1 MAREDYYKLL
11 GVERGASQDEIK
23 KAYRRLA
30 RKYHPDVNPGDKS
43 AEEKF
48 KQIQE
53 AFEVLGD
60 AKKREVYDRYGTYS
74 DNMADASAAGGGG
87 GFGFGGFDFGGFG
100 SGSFG
105 DIFSELFGSKR
116 PNAGTSTNS
125 NNPPNS
131 QTQNFTSPQGQK
143 GTDIE
148 YALSITFEQSV
159 QGFTTAINLTRE
171 DACVTCNGNG
181 DLGGAL
187 QNCNRCQ
194 GSGKV
199 ITQTGKLQ
207 FKTPCSDCQGTGKRR
222 LACNTCN
229 GRATISKNE
238 SVKIRIPAGVDTGSR
253 VRVPSKGNAGKKGG
267 QVGDLYIITNVGEHP
282 YFTRKGDNIYCTI
295 PVTVPEAAIGAKI
308 EVPTISGK
316 AVLRIP
322 PGTQSGQKFR
332 LREKGVPSLRGNVCG
347 DQYVEVR
354 IVLPKIISEDTK
366 NILRE
371 YARLN
376 PENPRTEMG
385 LE

>member
-11 GVERGASQDEIK
+11 GVERGASQEEIK

-74 DNMADASAAGGGG
+74 DNIPNASPGSG

-105 DIFSELFGSKR
+105 DIFSELFGSSR
-116 PNAGTSTNS
+116 RTSANP
-125 NNPPNS
+125 NNPPTS
-131 QTQNFTSPQGQK
+131 NFSDNPHAQK

-148 YALSITFEQSV
+148 YAMSITFEQAV
-159 QGFTTAINLTRE
+159 QGFTTSINLSHEEICSR
-171 DACVTCNGNG
+171 CNGQG

-187 QNCNRCQ
+187 QDCSRCQ
-194 GSGKV
+194 GTGKV
-199 ITQTGKLQ
+199 VTQTGKLQ

-222 LACNTCN
+222 LACNVCN
-229 GRATISKNE
+229 GKATVPKTE
-238 SVKIRIPAGVDTGSR
+238 AVKIRIPAGVDSGSR
-253 VRVPSKGNAGKKGG
+253 VRVPGKGNAGKMGG
-267 QVGDLYIITNVGEHP
+267 QAGDLYIITNVGEHP
-282 YFTRKGDNIYCTI
+282 YFTRKGDNVYCTI

-366 NILRE
+366 SILKE

>member
-11 GVERGASQDEIK
+11 GVERGASQEEIK

-60 AKKREVYDRYGTYS
+60 TKKREVYDRYGTYS
-74 DNMADASAAGGGG
+74 DNIADSANAGG
-87 GFGFGGFDFGGFG
+87 GFGFGGFDFGGFS

-105 DIFSELFGSKR
+105 DIFSELFGSR
-116 PNAGTSTNS
+116 RTSTNATS
-125 NNPPNS
+125 NTTN
-131 QTQNFTSPQGQK
+131 QTQNFTNPQSQK
-143 GTDIE
+143 GMDVE
-148 YALSITFEQSV
+148 CVLSISFEQAV
-159 QGFTTAINLTRE
+159 QGFTTSISLSRE
-171 DACVTCNGNG
+171 EICSICNGNG

-187 QNCNRCQ
+187 QDCNRCQ
-194 GSGKV
+194 ATGKV

-229 GRATISKNE
+229 GKATIPKTE
-238 SVKIRIPAGVDTGSR
+238 SVKVRIPAGVDTGSR
-253 VRVPSKGNAGKKGG
+253 VKVPAKGNAGKKGG
-267 QVGDLYIITNVGEHP
+267 QAGDLYIITNVGEHP

-332 LREKGVPSLRGNVCG
+332 LREKGVPSLRGNICG

-366 NILRE
+366 NILKE

>member
-1 MAREDYYKLL
+1 MAREDYYKVL
-11 GVERGASQDEIK
+11 GVERGANQDEIK

-48 KQIQE
+48 KQISE
-53 AFEVLGD
+53 AFEVLSD
-60 AKKREVYDRYGTYS
+60 PKKREVYDRYGSYS
-74 DNMADASAAGGGG
+74 DNMSEAGAPGGS
-87 GFGFGGFDFGGFG
+87 GFGFGGFDFSGFG

-105 DIFSELFGSKR
+105 DIFSELFGSSR
-116 PNAGTSTNS
+116 RGNATNTNTNFNANANANPTSQPS
-125 NNPPNS
+125 K
-131 QTQNFTSPQGQK
+131 GQ
-143 GTDIE
+143 DIE
-148 YALSITFEQSV
+148 YALSISFEQAV
-159 QGFTTAINLTRE
+159 QGFTANITLSRDDVCNR
-171 DACVTCNGNG
+171 CNGNG
-181 DLGGAL
+181 DLGGSP
-187 QNCNRCQ
+187 QTCNRCQ
-194 GSGKV
+194 GTGKV
-199 ITQTGKLQ
+199 VTQTGKLQ
-207 FKTPCSDCQGTGKRR
+207 FKTPCSDCQGTGRR
-222 LACNTCN
+222 KQACGLCL
-229 GRATISKNE
+229 GKGTIPKTE
-238 SVKIRIPAGVDTGSR
+238 SVKTRIPPGVDTGSR
-253 VRVPSKGNAGKKGG
+253 VRVGGKGHAGVLGG
-267 QVGDLYIITNVGEHP
+267 VPGDLYIITNVGEHP

-295 PVTVPEAAIGAKI
+295 PITVPEAAIGAKI
-308 EVPTISGK
+308 EVPTIAGK

-366 NILRE
+366 VILKE